1 MRCLLVTPGMVDYHE
16 ALLMQERVAEA
27 RREGTFDE
35 DVLFLLE
42 HPPTITIGRQGTT
55 GELLAGTDTLEK
67 MNVRVYH
74 IGRGGRL
81 TYHGPGQL
89 VGYPIIDLRRHGR
102 DLHRYL
108 RRLEETIIHSLRS
121 FGIEAGRKEGLTG
134 VWIGEDKIASI
145 GIQVKRWITMHGF
158 ALNVSPDMRHFQ
170 LLQPCGF
177 SADVMT
183 SMQELAAKPVDMKT
197 VLDSVREAF
206 ADVFCCD
213 TVPISIS
220 SLWKLLQRRI

>member
-1 MRCLLVTPGMVDYHE
+1 MRCLLVTPGMVDYQE

-27 RREGTFDE
+27 RREGTFGE

-55 GELLAGTDTLEK
+55 GELLAGAATLEK

-108 RRLEETIIHSLRS
+108 RRLEETIIRSLRS
-121 FGIEAGRKEGLTG
+121 FGIEGGRKEGLTG
-134 VWIGEDKIASI
+134 VWIGENKVASI

-158 ALNVSPDMRHFQ
+158 ALNVSVDMRHFQ

-183 SMQELAAKPVDMKT
+183 SMQELAAEPVDMKT
-197 VLDSVREAF
+197 VLGSVQEAF

-213 TVPISIS
+213 TVPISIP
-220 SLWKLLQRRI
+220 SLWKLL

>member
-1 MRCLLVTPGMVDYHE
+1 VVDYQE
-16 ALLMQERVAEA
+16 ALFMQERVATA
-27 RREGTFDE
+27 RREGTLDD

-42 HPPTITIGRQGTT
+42 HPPTITIGRQGST

-67 MNVRVYH
+67 MDVRVYD

-89 VGYPIIDLRRHGR
+89 VGYPIIDLRCHGR
-102 DLHRYL
+102 DLHQYL
-108 RRLEETIIHSLRS
+108 RRLEETLIRSLRS

-134 VWIGEDKIASI
+134 VWVGEDKIASI
-145 GIQVKRWITMHGF
+145 GIQVKRWVTMHGF
-158 ALNVSPDMRHFQ
+158 ALNVSPNMKHFQ

-183 SMQELAAKPVDMKT
+183 SMQKLTGEVVDMGN

-206 ADVFCCD
+206 VDVFCCD

-220 SLWKLLQRRI
+220 SLRTLL